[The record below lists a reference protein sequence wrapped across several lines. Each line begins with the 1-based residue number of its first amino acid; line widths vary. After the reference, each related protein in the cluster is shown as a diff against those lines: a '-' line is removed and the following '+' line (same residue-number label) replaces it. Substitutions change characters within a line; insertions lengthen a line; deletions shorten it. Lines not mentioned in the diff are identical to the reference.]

1 MTSNVAALREAR
13 ERFFSGGEVP
23 AGLVAEPILKSWQR
37 CADHGLGAGDLV
49 KVQSLSSTELRERQQ
64 LNDLLRHLCRP
75 EIGALRADAK
85 LTNSVVILT
94 DANGTVLDTVGSV
107 EFAGAASEV
116 ALRPGVTWNEAS
128 TGTNAIGTALVERR
142 PIVVHGAEHFLE
154 PHRMLTCAAAPI
166 LDPYGRLAGILDMSG
181 NAAVEHKHALGLVR
195 LAVEQVEH
203 RFFGRGFEGGEVV
216 RFQRQ
221 ADLLGTPREAILVFR
236 DGLLIAG
243 NRRGM
248 KFLSLDRQAF
258 GAARQ
263 DELFERIG
271 TSRLRSAAGEEF
283 AVTARPASPRLVRGA
298 DLKEL
303 PKPYFV
309 TETQSALRKAVKLAD
324 AEIPLLIQG
333 ETGAGKEIFARE
345 MHRHTNRRDKPFVA
359 INCAALPE
367 GLIESE
373 LFGYTDGAFTGARKQ
388 GREGLIQ
395 QANGGI
401 LFLDE
406 IGDMPLGLQSRI
418 LRVLQ
423 DREVVPLGGGKAT
436 KVDFLPVCATHR
448 PLKQLVD
455 GGLFR
460 ADLYFRLAHFVI
472 ELPPLRELEGMADIV
487 RALWRQLGADS
498 AGVTMS
504 AATEARLL
512 AYSWPGNFRQLAATL
527 RAVLALAERGQ
538 QVEVADLPAEL
549 AAAAP
554 SHGGTLDAI
563 TDEALR
569 GALEKSGGN
578 VSRAARALGV
588 DRSTVYRRVLWKGV
602 TSARH

>member
-1 MTSNVAALREAR
+1 MTSDIAALREAR

-37 CADHGLGAGDLV
+37 CADQGLDAGDLL

-64 LNDLLRHLCRP
+64 VNDLLRHLCRP

-85 LTNSVVILT
+85 LTDSVVILT
-94 DANGTVLDTVGSV
+94 DASGMVLDTLGSV

-166 LDPYGRLAGILDMSG
+166 LDPYGRLVGVLDMSG
-181 NAAVEHKHALGLVR
+181 NAAVQHVHALGLVR

-203 RFFGRGFEGGEVV
+203 RFFGRGFEDGEVV
-216 RFQRQ
+216 RFQRE
-221 ADLLGTPREAILVFR
+221 ADLLGTPREAILVFK

-248 KFLSLDRQAF
+248 KFLGLDRRMF
-258 GAARQ
+258 GMAKR
-263 DELFERIG
+263 DELFERVG
-271 TSRLRSAAGEEF
+271 ASRLRSPAGEEF
-283 AVTARPASPRLVRGA
+283 AVTAKPAPPKLVRGA
-298 DLKEL
+298 DLREV

-333 ETGAGKEIFARE
+333 ETGVGKEVFARE
-345 MHRHTNRRDKPFVA
+345 MHRHTNRSDKPFVA

-373 LFGYTDGAFTGARKQ
+373 LFGYADGAFTGARKQ

-423 DREVVPLGGGKAT
+423 DREVTPLGGGKAT

-455 GGLFR
+455 GGQFR

-472 ELPPLRELEGMADIV
+472 ELPPLRELQGMADVV
-487 RALWRQLGADS
+487 RALWRQLGAES

-504 AATEARLL
+504 AATEGRLL
-512 AYSWPGNFRQLAATL
+512 AYTWPGNFRQLAGML

-538 QVEVADLPAEL
+538 VVEVADLPVEL
-549 AAAAP
+549 VAAGASP
-554 SHGGTLDAI
+554 GGTLDAI
-563 TDEALR
+563 TDDALR
-569 GALEKSGGN
+569 GALEQAGGN
-578 VSRAARALGV
+578 VSRAARTLGV
-588 DRSTVYRRVLWKGV
+588 DRSTLYRRVLWKGA
-602 TSARH
+602 TGLRH